1 MSPARPSATDPLW
14 LALDLGGHAA
24 RAIAFDA
31 EGNAVAEG
39 RAPIETF
46 RSGPDRVEH
55 DADAVA
61 RAVADAVA
69 RVASALGPRAAN
81 VAAAGLATQRS
92 SIACWDRDSGKALTP
107 VISWQD
113 RRAAAWMER
122 FTAQAEEVRSA
133 TGLMLSP
140 HYGASKLRWC
150 LDNVP
155 QVREALSRAR
165 LAFGPVASFVLHRIL
180 DERPIVADPANASRT
195 LLWDAD
201 RRDWSPRLL
210 DLFGVPREALPRS
223 VPSLHAYGTLAVG
236 AKRVPLTVCT
246 GDQSAALFGG
256 GTPREDTAYVNV
268 GTGAFVQCVAG
279 FARAAAPR
287 LLASVVWQ
295 EGERATYVMEGT
307 VNGAGS
313 ALDQVGRDLRLLTGE
328 VEAGA
333 PAWMGAAR
341 EPPLFLNGVSGLGS
355 PYWAPRFASRF
366 VGDGTP
372 QEKIV
377 AVLESVVFLLTVN
390 LDEMRAARPGLS
402 RLLITGGISALDG
415 FCRRLADLT
424 GATVKRPAFQ
434 EASARGLAFLVAR
447 RPAGWALPGPVADFR
462 PSLDAPLARRFE
474 RWRGLM
480 SEALAG

>member
-1 MSPARPSATDPLW
+1 MFPARSSATDALW

-31 EGNAVAEG
+31 TGSAVEEG

-46 RSGPDRVEH
+46 RSGTDRVEH

-61 RAVADAVA
+61 QAVADAVA
-69 RVASALGPRAAN
+69 RVASALGPRAAH

-92 SIACWDRDSGKALTP
+92 TIACWDRESGRALTP

-122 FTAQAEEVRSA
+122 CTEHAGEVRSA
-133 TGLMLSP
+133 TGLVLSP

-155 QVREALSRAR
+155 RVREAHAQGR
-165 LAFGPVASFVLHRIL
+165 LAFGPVASFLLHRIL

-195 LLWDAD
+195 LLFDAD

-210 DLFGVPREALPRS
+210 DLFGVPREALPRC

-279 FARAAAPR
+279 FARAEAPR

-313 ALDQVGRDLRLLTGE
+313 ALDQVGRELGLSTGE

-333 PAWMGAAR
+333 RAWMGAAG
-341 EPPLFLNGVSGLGS
+341 EPPIFLNGVSGLGS
-355 PYWAPRFASRF
+355 PYWVPRFASRF
-366 VGDGTP
+366 VGDGAP

-377 AVLESVVFLLTVN
+377 AVLESVVFLLKVN
-390 LDEMRAARPGLS
+390 LDEMRASRSGLS
-402 RLLITGGISALDG
+402 RVLITGGISALDG
-415 FCRRLADLT
+415 FCRRLADLS
-424 GATVKRPAFQ
+424 GGPVERPAFQ
-434 EASARGLAFLVAR
+434 EASARGLAFLVAG
-447 RPAGWALPGPVADFR
+447 RPAGWAWPVPVARFR
-462 PSLDAPLARRFE
+462 PSPDAPLAGRFQ

-480 SEALAG
+480 SEAVAG